1 MSTIKKILL
10 FLIIS
15 TFSSVSEALD
25 TKAEQ
30 AILFDYETNTIIFE
44 KNSEELMSPSS
55 MSKIMTIY
63 YVFNKIK
70 NGTMDVKHMQV
81 DDLCLRQN
89 GDTAVIT
96 YRCETAYTDNKIMV
110 DGTVRSTT
118 VYIFRDN
125 RWQLIAAHQSNL
137 ETY

>member
-1 MSTIKKILL
+1 MENLLQVHEGRILAL
-10 FLIIS
+10 LEGDLQSLDRFVSDELIF
-15 TFSSVSEALD
+15 TTPHGTLL
-25 TKAEQ
+25 TKTDV
-30 AILFDYETNTIIFE
+30 FDRIT
-44 KNSEELMSPSS
+44 
-55 MSKIMTIY
+55 
-63 YVFNKIK
+63 

-89 GDTAVIT
+89 GDTGIIT
-96 YRCETAYTDNKIMV
+96 YRCETVYTDNKVLV

>member
-1 MSTIKKILL
+1 MENLLQVHEGRILAL
-10 FLIIS
+10 LEGDLQSLDRCVSDDLIF
-15 TFSSVSEALD
+15 TTPHGTLL
-25 TKAEQ
+25 TKTDV
-30 AILFDYETNTIIFE
+30 FD
-44 KNSEELMSPSS
+44 
-55 MSKIMTIY
+55 
-63 YVFNKIK
+63 KIK

-96 YRCETAYTDNKIMV
+96 YRCETAYTDNNMMV